1 MSTDGA
7 SARPPIILIWG
18 LATAMIPTDLAER
31 LADLR
36 IDAELIL
43 LGKETTTAAMAAE
56 ALGVPIDV
64 VIKSILFQA
73 KNGSIV
79 LVVAPGTGRIDIKK
93 LAQVTGIDGW
103 RLAKPDVVLDATG
116 YPAGGTPPIGLKQKI
131 HMIVDAKAAV
141 LAEAYAGGGSH
152 NVMLRI
158 KPSDI
163 IRMNE
168 AEIHDI
174 LA

>member
-1 MSTDGA
+1 MS
-7 SARPPIILIWG
+7 L
-18 LATAMIPTDLAER
+18 EEY

-36 IDAELIL
+36 IDAELIS
-43 LGKETTTAAMAAE
+43 LGKETTTAKMAAE

-64 VIKSILFQA
+64 VIKTILFQA
-73 KNGSIV
+73 KNGALV
-79 LVVAPGTGRIDIKK
+79 LVVAQGTGRVDTNK

-116 YPAGGTPPIGLKQKI
+116 YPAGGTPPVGLKQKI
-131 HMIVDAKAAV
+131 RMIVDPGAAA

-152 NVMLRI
+152 DVMLRI
-158 KPSDI
+158 RPADI
-163 IRMNE
+163 IRIND
-168 AEIHDI
+168 AEIHDV

>member
-1 MSTDGA
+1 M
-7 SARPPIILIWG
+7 RLEEY
-18 LATAMIPTDLAER
+18 LAKEG
-31 LADLR
+31 
-36 IDAELIL
+36 IDAELIS
-43 LGKETTTAAMAAE
+43 LGRETTTAGMAAE
-56 ALGVPIDV
+56 ALGVPIDI
-64 VIKSILFQA
+64 VIKTILFQA
-73 KNGSIV
+73 KSGALV
-79 LVVAPGTGRIDIKK
+79 LVVAQGTGRVDTKK
-93 LAQVTGIDGW
+93 LAEITGTDGW

-116 YPAGGTPPIGLKQKI
+116 YPAGGTPPVGLKQKI
-131 HMIVDAKAAV
+131 RMIVDAKAAV

-163 IRMNE
+163 IRINE

>member
-1 MSTDGA
+1 MN
-7 SARPPIILIWG
+7 
-18 LATAMIPTDLAER
+18 LAER

-43 LGKETTTAAMAAE
+43 LGKETTTAQMAAE

-73 KNGSIV
+73 KNGALV
-79 LVVAPGTGRIDIKK
+79 LVVAPGTGRVDTKK
-93 LAQVTGIDGW
+93 LSQITGIDGW
-103 RLAKPDVVLDATG
+103 RLAKPDVVLEVTG
-116 YPAGGTPPIGLKQKI
+116 YPVGGTPPVGLKQKI
-131 HMIVDAKAAV
+131 RMIVDAKAA
-141 LAEAYAGGGSH
+141 LLPEAYAGGRSEE
-152 NVMLRI
+152 VMLRI

-163 IRMNE
+163 ILINE
-168 AEIHDI
+168 AEIHEV

>member
-1 MSTDGA
+1 
-7 SARPPIILIWG
+7 
-18 LATAMIPTDLAER
+18 MIPTDLAER

-43 LGKETTTAAMAAE
+43 LGKETTTASMAAE
-56 ALGVPIDV
+56 ALGVPIDI

-73 KNGSIV
+73 KNGALV
-79 LVVAPGTGRIDIKK
+79 LVVVQGTGRVDTKK
-93 LAQVTGIDGW
+93 LAEITGTDGW

-116 YPAGGTPPIGLKQKI
+116 YPAGGTPPVGLKQKI

-163 IRMNE
+163 IRIND
-168 AEIHDI
+168 AEIHDV
-174 LA
+174 LL

>member
-1 MSTDGA
+1 MN
-7 SARPPIILIWG
+7 
-18 LATAMIPTDLAER
+18 LAER

-43 LGKETTTAAMAAE
+43 LGKETTTAQMAAE

-73 KNGSIV
+73 KNGALV
-79 LVVAPGTGRIDIKK
+79 LVVAPGTGRVDTKK
-93 LAQVTGIDGW
+93 LSQITGIDGW
-103 RLAKPDVVLDATG
+103 RLAKPDVVLEVTG
-116 YPAGGTPPIGLKQKI
+116 YPVGGTPPVGLKQKI
-131 HMIVDAKAAV
+131 RMIVDAKAA
-141 LAEAYAGGGSH
+141 LLPEAYAGGGSH
-152 NVMLRI
+152 DVMLRI

-163 IRMNE
+163 ILINE
-168 AEIHDI
+168 AEIHEV